1 MSNENPLKELFTP
14 SEDNQETP
22 EGRSLFVRLR
32 NYFLAG
38 VLVTAP
44 IAITIVIVL
53 WFLNLIDS
61 TVRRLLP
68 GNSLYSP
75 EHAVYALPGI
85 GIVIAIVF
93 FVIVGW
99 FARNYLGQLLIRLSE
114 YILDKMPVVRTLY
127 AALKQIFETVM
138 ASKSQAFRE
147 VVMVEYPRK
156 NVWALGFLTG
166 KTEGEVQRLTDTEVV
181 NVFLPTTPNPTSGFL
196 LFLPKKDV
204 IFLDMSV
211 EEGIK
216 MIVSAGIITPPDRSV
231 IKAAT
236 PAKAPEKKEAAPAQK
251 AKAAP
256 KKLATKKPAAKKAA
270 KPKSKS
276 K

>member
-1 MSNENPLKELFTP
+1 MNNENPLKELLTP
-14 SEDNQETP
+14 PDDGTDSAET
-22 EGRSLFVRLR
+22 RSLFVRLR

-75 EHAVYALPGI
+75 EHAVYAIPGL
-85 GIVIAIVF
+85 GIAIAIVF
-93 FVIVGW
+93 FILVGW
-99 FARNYLGQLLIRLSE
+99 FARNYLGQLLIRISE
-114 YILDKMPVVRTLY
+114 YILAKMPIVRTLY

-156 NVWALGFLTG
+156 DVWALGFLTG

-204 IFLDMSV
+204 IFLNMSV

-216 MIVSAGIITPPDRSV
+216 MIVSAGIITPPDRST

-236 PAKAPEKKEAAPAQK
+236 PPITKKEAAPAK
-251 AKAAP
+251 PAKAAS
-256 KKLATKKPAAKKAA
+256 KKPAKK
-270 KPKSKS
+270 S
-276 K
+276 